1 MLDRGW
7 TEIATT
13 VKENYHLFDGFVVLH
28 GTDSLA
34 YTASALSFMMSDL
47 GKPVILTGSQASIF
61 ALQSDAVDNLL
72 GSLIIAGT
80 FVVPEGKRTLFAF
93 PFLLS
98 GGPCVRMLSPVLTRI
113 DVGQTKRDSGT
124 DHGQSA
130 CSLAIRSSEETARL
144 NFQPRRLMRLPAQTV
159 IP

>member
-1 MLDRGW
+1 M
-7 TEIATT
+7 T
-13 VKENYHLFDGFVVLH
+13 VKENYHLFDGFVILH

-80 FVVPEGKRTLFAF
+80 FVIP
-93 PFLLS
+93 
-98 GGPCVRMLSPVLTRI
+98 GGEYASKVF
-113 DVGQTKRDSGT
+113 
-124 DHGQSA
+124 GQSRMSCIDGA
-130 CSLAIRSSEETARL
+130 YIHTS
-144 NFQPRRLMRLPAQTV
+144 
-159 IP
+159 